1 MLTEIT
7 IQLAVENEG
16 ANHHLYGSLR
26 VYQPTAERA
35 ATALQPEHYRAE
47 HSRIRFRSEMLEAAQ
62 ISGSS

>member
-26 VYQPTAERA
+26 AYQPAAERA
-35 ATALQPEHYRAE
+35 ATVQQPGA
-47 HSRIRFRSEMLEAAQ
+47 ML
-62 ISGSS
+62 

>member
-47 HSRIRFRSEMLEAAQ
+47 HGRIRFQTKSPKIAQ
-62 ISGSS
+62 ISGLS